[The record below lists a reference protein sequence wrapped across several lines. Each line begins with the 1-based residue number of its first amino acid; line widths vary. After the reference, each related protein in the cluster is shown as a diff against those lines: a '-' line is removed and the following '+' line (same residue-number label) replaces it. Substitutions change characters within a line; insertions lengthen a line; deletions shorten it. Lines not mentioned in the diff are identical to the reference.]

1 MTDHIIKFRPAILTA
16 ISAFAVTALLAYA
29 SLFIVSP
36 PMVDILFAGR
46 VPLNSFVALGEIF
59 KELTAWRCGSSDGP
73 LFLICRFRWVFAIP
87 RQLVEDQ
94 VQLERLIRLST
105 TPFVAAATAFFLTYL
120 RTPPVETV
128 IVKSGRHVLYDEYA
142 RRSIHRYIKRLG
154 GAVKDGLWLLPNVR
168 LNRAQEARNV
178 LLVGTQ
184 GSGKTGLLRA
194 YINQLLARIGVI
206 FILDVKGD
214 MSAGL
219 PVDKFILI
227 AAHDARTWAL
237 DLGREIQGRQIAI
250 EFATKSIRGSKQDS
264 MWAPAAR
271 AVLADLAMV
280 QRARHIDNWGWTE
293 LRDLA
298 LSSPADI
305 RSALAEIKAPSAG
318 LISFGDNPDDNRTV
332 MSCLITLWV
341 AVLTTI
347 HPLAEAFAD
356 VPTERRFTVK
366 AWIAGGKELPHA
378 MVFQKSPDFP
388 ELSTLLGSF
397 LAERVAAAALA
408 PSRRG
413 GKALPLAMVLDEF
426 SEVPISRLEQL
437 LALGR
442 ECNVS
447 TIGALQSLQQLA
459 SLVDA
464 KNASTIEERFGIRL
478 VLRLEP
484 GDTTKR
490 ITEAWLGERRI
501 SRLRDA
507 TADELKAGITKPRE
521 IVKEPVIPPEVLSD
535 ELGVRKTSTGLI
547 IRLLVSGFPSIG
559 IVDVPL
565 TTWSD
570 RREAHIPAAWLAD
583 EKAV

>member
-1 MTDHIIKFRPAILTA
+1 MTDRIIKVRPALLTA
-16 ISAFAVTALLAYA
+16 LFSFTVTALLAYV
-29 SLFIVSP
+29 SLFIVAP
-36 PMVDILFAGR
+36 PMVDVLFAGH
-46 VPLNSFVALGEIF
+46 VPLNSSVAIGEIW
-59 KELTAWRCGSSDGP
+59 KELTAWRCGNSDGP
-73 LFLICRFRWVFAIP
+73 FYLICRFRWVFEIP
-87 RQLVEDQ
+87 RQLIENN
-94 VQLERLIRLST
+94 VQLDRLIRLST
-105 TPFVAAATAFFLTYL
+105 TPVVAAATTFFLTYL

-142 RRSIHRYIKRLG
+142 RRSIHHYIKALG
-154 GAVKDGLWLLPNVR
+154 GAVRDGLWLLPNVR

-184 GSGKTGLLRA
+184 GAGKTGLLRA
-194 YINQLLARIGVI
+194 YINQLLARVGLI

-214 MSAGL
+214 MAAGL
-219 PVDKFILI
+219 PIDKFILV

-237 DLGREIQGRQIAI
+237 DLSVEIGGRLIAV

-264 MWAPAAR
+264 MWAPSAR
-271 AVLADLAMV
+271 AILADLAMV
-280 QRARHIDNWGWTE
+280 LRARHTENWGWTE

-298 LSSPADI
+298 LSSPANI
-305 RSALAEIKAPSAG
+305 RSALAEIAAPSAG

-356 VPTERRFTVK
+356 VPKERRFTVQ
-366 AWIAGGKELPHA
+366 AWIKGGKELPNV

-388 ELSTLLGSF
+388 ELSELLGSF

-426 SEVPISRLEQL
+426 SEVPISRLDQL

-442 ECNVS
+442 ECKVL
-447 TIGALQSLQQLA
+447 TIGALQSLKQLR
-459 SLVDA
+459 SLVIDA
-464 KNASTIEERFGIRL
+464 DKASTIEERFGIRI

-484 GDTTKR
+484 GDTAKR
-490 ITEAWLGERRI
+490 ISEAWLGERRV
-501 SRLRDA
+501 SRVRDA
-507 TADELKAGITKPRE
+507 TAEELKLGITKPRE
-521 IVKEPVIPPEVLSD
+521 TVKEPVIPVEVLTD
-535 ELGVRKTSTGLI
+535 ELGVRTTVNGLT
-547 IRLLVSGFPSIG
+547 IRLLVSGFPSVG

-565 TTWSD
+565 TAWPD
-570 RREAHIPAAWLAD
+570 RREAHVPARWLSLSP
-583 EKAV
+583 